1 MQEAGRLLEKDEV
14 VVEAPSGDEGI
25 LARAD
30 QLIELRG
37 DAEREHLGE
46 QLCDQVNQEDGP

>member
-25 LARAD
+25 LARANS
-30 QLIELRG
+30 LS
-37 DAEREHLGE
+37 LGAMQSE
-46 QLCDQVNQEDGP
+46 STLANSFATK